1 MDHSAAFYKTFFQH
15 DTLFR
20 VEEDEVQRTE
30 VKESA
35 AEAIDPIS
43 TAPDPVSTPVVAPS
57 PSPVARVAAAPQ
69 TVSFPA
75 LRHRILVLVDE
86 PDQADLKPANSQLL
100 QNILKATG
108 HSMDETDLLNFS
120 YIPQADARTVLSQ
133 KSTNYFITF
142 GVPLIRLQIDLLLPP
157 YMPKQIEGIWFLLA
171 DPLHVIDAD
180 KLLKKRLWLALQKMF
195 AMG

>member
-1 MDHSAAFYKTFFQH
+1 MDHSAAFYKTFFQY

-20 VEEDEVQRTE
+20 VAEDEVQRTE

-43 TAPDPVSTPVVAPS
+43 TAPVSTPVVT

-86 PDQADLKPANSQLL
+86 PSQAELKPANAQLL

-108 HSMDETDLLNFS
+108 HTMEETDVLNFS

-142 GVPLIRLQIDLLLPP
+142 GVPLIRLQVDLLLPP

-180 KLLKKRLWLALQKMF
+180 KSLKKSLWLALQKMF
-195 AMG
+195 AVG